1 MIGAIVRSMR
11 AYQWTKNLVLF
22 AGPIFT
28 LRILEPSIALASLAG
43 FFAFSL
49 AVSAVYIFNDILDVE
64 RDRLHPEKRLRP
76 VAAGVLPIPV
86 AFTVA
91 ALLLAG
97 GLGASAALGP
107 RFVSTAIAYVALTAA
122 YSLFLKRVVL
132 LDVVAI
138 ATGFVLRAVAGV
150 ELVRDRTHIGP
161 EGIAISPWLLVCAFF
176 LALFLAMG
184 KRLHELEVLER
195 DAARHRAA
203 LGAYTRPLL
212 DQLISVVTGATVIS
226 YSVYTI
232 SPETIAKYHGRPLY
246 LTIPFVLYGIFR
258 YLYLVYAEH
267 KGGNPSEHLLRD
279 RATLVNVVL
288 WCGAV
293 LAILLWPVE

>member
-1 MIGAIVRSMR
+1 VIGTIVRSMR

-28 LRILEPSIALASLAG
+28 LRILEPSIALASVAG
-43 FFAFSL
+43 FFSFSL
-49 AVSAVYIFNDILDVE
+49 AVSAVYVFNDILDIE
-64 RDRLHPEKRLRP
+64 RDRLHPEKRMRP
-76 VAAGVLPIPV
+76 VASGVVPIPA
-86 AFTVA
+86 AFALA
-91 ALLLAG
+91 AILLSG
-97 GLGASAALGP
+97 GLAASAALGP
-107 RFVSTAIAYVALTAA
+107 RFVTAAIAYVVLTVA
-122 YSLFLKRVVL
+122 YSFVLKRVVL
-132 LDVVAI
+132 LDVLAI
-138 ATGFVLRAVAGV
+138 AAGFVLRAVAGV
-150 ELVRDRTHIGP
+150 ELVRDRTHLGP

-176 LALFLAMG
+176 LALFLAIG
-184 KRLHELEVLER
+184 KRLHEFETLER

-212 DQLISVVTGATVIS
+212 DQLIAVVTGATVIA

-232 SPETIAKYHGRPLY
+232 SPETIAKYNGRPLY

-258 YLYLVYAEH
+258 YLYLLYAEH

-279 RATLVNVVL
+279 RATLINVVL

-293 LAILLWPVE
+293 LAILLWPVK

>member
-1 MIGAIVRSMR
+1 MITGIVRSMR

-28 LRILEPSIALASLAG
+28 LRILDPSIALASVAG

-49 AVSAVYIFNDILDVE
+49 AVSAVYLFNDILDVE
-64 RDRLHPEKRLRP
+64 RDRLHPEKQNRP
-76 VAAGVLPIPV
+76 IASGALPIPV
-86 AFTVA
+86 ALVVA
-91 ALLLAG
+91 AVLLAI
-97 GLGASAALGP
+97 GLGSAAALGT
-107 RFVSTAIAYVALTAA
+107 RFAAAAAAYVILTGA
-122 YSLFLKRVVL
+122 YSVVLKRVVI
-132 LDVVAI
+132 LDVTAI

-150 ELVRDRTHIGP
+150 ELVRDRTHLGP
-161 EGIAISPWLLVCAFF
+161 ESIAISPWLLVCAFF
-176 LALFLAMG
+176 LALFLATG
-184 KRLHELEVLER
+184 KRLHELETLER

-212 DQLISVVTGATVIS
+212 DQMIAVVTGATVIS

-232 SPETIAKYHGRPLY
+232 SPETLAKYHGRPLY

-258 YLYLVYAEH
+258 YLYLLYAEH

-288 WCGAV
+288 WCCAV
-293 LAILLWPVE
+293 LAILLWPVA